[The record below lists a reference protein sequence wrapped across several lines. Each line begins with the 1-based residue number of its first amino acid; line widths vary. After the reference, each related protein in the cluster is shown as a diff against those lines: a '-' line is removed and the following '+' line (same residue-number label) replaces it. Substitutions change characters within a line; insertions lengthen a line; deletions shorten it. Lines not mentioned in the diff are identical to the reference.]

1 MIVRLRLSRSILV
14 VTHSLLPYNM
24 NMSQVASHI
33 YNPINIT
40 FEERMR
46 SYKSA
51 LSAYRSV
58 EISARNMGDTDWAD
72 RIGTEQELDDAR
84 TILSNSLA
92 LAAKSVSAN
101 EVRKAEKIGWLD
113 ADDMKLITRFER
125 LQEIQ
130 EQRKSKKEQQQS
142 HKNQNKQ

>member
-1 MIVRLRLSRSILV
+1 MDKA
-14 VTHSLLPYNM
+14 
-24 NMSQVASHI
+24 ASHI

-51 LSAYRSV
+51 LSAYRSM
-58 EISARNMGDTDWAD
+58 EISAKHMGDKDWAN

-84 TILSNSLA
+84 TILSNSLE
-92 LAAKSVSAN
+92 LAAKSVSAD
-101 EVRKAEKIGWLD
+101 EIRKAETIGWLD
-113 ADDMKLITRFER
+113 AEDINLITRFER
-125 LQEIQ
+125 LQEVQ
-130 EQRKSKKEQQQS
+130 EHRRGKKEQQQS